1 VIGEDHINNLDA
13 VKCVLFFILHKYH
26 IKWYFQAIYKF
37 YISDYHNDGGLYLNR
52 QDSEVID
59 MVNKKYRN
67 LNRFSSEELEKDLKE
82 LLKLWSNSSSNL
94 NMEEYAKIKSIA
106 LELKRRGVVTTEVEQ
121 VLNEI

>member
-1 VIGEDHINNLDA
+1 MIGEDNINNLDA

-26 IKWYFQAIYKF
+26 TKWYFPVIYR
-37 YISDYHNDGGLYLNR
+37 YQILGYHNNGGLYLNR
-52 QDSEVID
+52 KDSEVID

-82 LLKLWSNSSSNL
+82 LLKLWSSSSSNL

-106 LELKRRGVVTTEVEQ
+106 LELKRRGIVTKEVEQ
-121 VLNEI
+121 VLKDI